1 MLRFLVVFGLISN
14 GRVAGEVLAGVLGY
28 PSELE
33 EMKPAASIDVYRVAL
48 HRVLGA
54 SVFRQLPGLLA
65 LTASALT
72 VAGCNVGLTAPNS
85 TQSSDTVGAAVNL
98 DAGPDSVTVMPE
110 SGSLDA
116 GSNTTVVPS
125 PALATSG
132 SPLCNTAV
140 LGLGCDPDKP
150 ACVFDA
156 DAGPD
161 SGVCTRGAVCSPQLA
176 GPAIATAACRV
187 VAGFS
192 KPSPSCS
199 TAFGSGREG
208 DRCTNSA
215 DCDIDFEC
223 IGDSTLGT
231 CKRYCCDGPTSCTD
245 SDSYCDIEALF
256 HGINLVPVCTFGV
269 ACTPFTT
276 ECSAGETC
284 TLVNEATGQ
293 TACVTPG
300 PASVGMAC
308 TTEKCQE
315 NLACISDT
323 CQQLC
328 KLSVPGQCS
337 APSQTCIASSLFG
350 AYSDVGLCSDGA

>member
-1 MLRFLVVFGLISN
+1 
-14 GRVAGEVLAGVLGY
+14 
-28 PSELE
+28 
-33 EMKPAASIDVYRVAL
+33 MKPAASIDVYRVAL

-231 CKRYCCDGPTSCTD
+231 LRLVRTPTLTATSKRCFTASTLCPSAR
-245 SDSYCDIEALF
+245 SALR
-256 HGINLVPVCTFGV
+256 
-269 ACTPFTT
+269 
-276 ECSAGETC
+276 
-284 TLVNEATGQ
+284 
-293 TACVTPG
+293 
-300 PASVGMAC
+300 
-308 TTEKCQE
+308 
-315 NLACISDT
+315 
-323 CQQLC
+323 
-328 KLSVPGQCS
+328 
-337 APSQTCIASSLFG
+337 APLLQPNARRARRARSSTKPR
-350 AYSDVGLCSDGA
+350 ARPRA